1 VKDQV
6 LRFADGG
13 WAEQVGNDL
22 ALDLVNTVAWRRD
35 PARRVDR
42 LTDVPALLAWARFVD
57 LADEATEA
65 RRLERSA
72 ARDPRAA
79 DAALARVREL
89 RERLHA
95 VALPIARGAEPDAA
109 DVQAVH
115 TELLEALGRADVGS
129 VMPLTWLTGL
139 HSMDGLAD
147 RLAVRAWQLLQR
159 DTAGRLRECRDD
171 SCGWLFL
178 DRSRNGSRIWCS
190 SADCGNRSRAR
201 RHYRRRRAEAP
212 PAEVSA

>member
-1 VKDQV
+1 MDDQV

-35 PARRVDR
+35 PGRRVDR
-42 LTDVPALLAWARFVD
+42 LADVPALRAWARFVG
-57 LADEATEA
+57 LVDEEYEA
-65 RRLERSA
+65 RLERSA

-79 DAALARVREL
+79 DAALARIHGL
-89 RERLHA
+89 REMLHA
-95 VALPIARGAEPDAA
+95 VALPLARGAQPAAA
-109 DVQAVH
+109 DVQAIH
-115 TELLEALGRADVGS
+115 TELLEALARADVGS

-139 HSMDGLAD
+139 DSVDGLAD
-147 RLAVRAWQLLQR
+147 RLAVHAWQLLQR
-159 DTAGRLRECRDD
+159 DPAGRLRECRDD

-190 SADCGNRSRAR
+190 SADCGNRNRAR
-201 RHYRRRRAEAP
+201 RHYRRHRVDAP
-212 PAEVSA
+212 PAEVPA